1 MNISELLKPELIAV
15 SYALYVIGNSLK
27 NSTKISDANIP
38 IYLGGIGSVFCVI
51 YVLATEDFFDFK
63 SIVLG
68 VSSGVIQGIC
78 AAGIS
83 VYIHQIIK
91 QKIMES

>member
-15 SYALYVIGNSLK
+15 SYALYVIGDSLK
-27 NSTKISDANIP
+27 NSKKIADSNIP
-38 IYLGGIGSVFCVI
+38 IYLGIIGSIFCIV
-51 YVLATEDFFDFK
+51 YVLATEDFLDCK
-63 SIVLG
+63 SIILG
-68 VSSGVIQGIC
+68 VCSGMIQGIC
-78 AAGIS
+78 AAGMS

>member
-27 NSTKISDANIP
+27 KSAKIEDSNIP
-38 IYLGGIGSVFCVI
+38 IYLGGIGSIFCIVYI
-51 YVLATEDFFDFK
+51 LATGEFFDFK
-63 SIVLG
+63 SIVL
-68 VSSGVIQGIC
+68 SICSGVIQGIC
-78 AAGIS
+78 AAGMS

-91 QKIMES
+91 QKILE